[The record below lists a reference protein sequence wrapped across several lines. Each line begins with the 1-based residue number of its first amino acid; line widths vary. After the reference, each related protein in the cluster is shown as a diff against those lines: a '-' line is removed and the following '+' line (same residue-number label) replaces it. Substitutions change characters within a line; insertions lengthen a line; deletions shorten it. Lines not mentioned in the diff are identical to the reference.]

1 MTQTNKN
8 KRMSLVYVATAVLA
22 AMLGFMIHQF
32 VSRQASTQPIVHAS
46 LPPTAIASEV
56 LGSKRPEFSLPDLT
70 GESLSIKRWDG
81 QVLLIN
87 FWATWCPPC
96 LREIPTFV
104 EVLERYRHDG
114 FQIIGIAID
123 DRQAVSEFLNE
134 LNTNYPQ
141 LIGEQ
146 DAVEISKKYGNRYGA
161 LPYSV
166 LVDRQGII
174 RFIQP
179 GELHREVLEQQLQ
192 RLL

>member
-1 MTQTNKN
+1 MNQANKS
-8 KRMSLVYVATAVLA
+8 KPMILVYLATALLA
-22 AMLGFMIHQF
+22 AGAGFLLHQLAYRPA
-32 VSRQASTQPIVHAS
+32 SSQASDQAALSPK
-46 LPPTAIASEV
+46 AIPSEI
-56 LGSKRPEFSLPDLT
+56 LGTMRYEFSLPDLE
-70 GESLSIKRWDG
+70 GKPLSITRWDG

-104 EVLERYRHDG
+104 EVLNRYRDRG
-114 FQIIGIAID
+114 FQIVGVAID
-123 DRQAVSEFLNE
+123 DRHSVKEFLGQVSA
-134 LNTNYPQ
+134 TYPQ

-146 DAVEISKKYGNRYGA
+146 DAVEISQKYGNRYGA

-166 LVDRQGII
+166 LVDRDGII

-179 GELHREVLEQQLQ
+179 GELHGEVLEQQLK

>member
-1 MTQTNKN
+1 MTQTNKK
-8 KRMSLVYVATAVLA
+8 KRMTLVYLATAVLA
-22 AMLGFMIHQF
+22 AGVGFLIHHF
-32 VSRQASTQPIVHAS
+32 AYRPASTQPLDQAS
-46 LPPTAIASEV
+46 LPARAVASEV
-56 LGSKRPEFSLPDLT
+56 LGSKRPEFSLPDLDGKT
-70 GESLSIKRWDG
+70 LSIKRWDG

-104 EVLERYRHDG
+104 DVLERYRHDG
-114 FQIIGIAID
+114 FQIVGIAID
-123 DRQAVSEFLNE
+123 DRQAVSDFLSE
-134 LNTNYPQ
+134 LKTSYPQ

-146 DAVEISKKYGNRYGA
+146 DAVEISQKYGNRYGA

-166 LVDRQGII
+166 LVDRRGII

-179 GELHREVLEQQLQ
+179 GELHGEVLEQQLK